1 MTYINMME
9 TVQSLCERFHQ
20 WLDEIFTSYNDEL
33 RKKCKKVDPLTC
45 CQERWKREL
54 PQKKKDSYENDFVV
68 VQVSDYEREYDL
80 EKKYLNGYPNGA
92 GKRHSLDHLI

>member
-1 MTYINMME
+1 MME

-33 RKKCKKVDPLTC
+33 RKKSKKVDPETC
-45 CQERWKREL
+45 CQERWEREL
-54 PQKKKDSYENDFVV
+54 PYDDDYIV
-68 VQVSDYEREYDL
+68 VQVNDFDM

-92 GKRHSLDHLI
+92 GKRHSIDNII

>member
-1 MTYINMME
+1 MME

-20 WLDEIFTSYNDEL
+20 WLDEIFTSYNEEL
-33 RKKCKKVDPLTC
+33 RQKSKKVEPLTG

-54 PQKKKDSYENDFVV
+54 PPKKNDFYENDFVV

-92 GKRHSLDHLI
+92 GKRHSIDHLI